1 MAARILSF
9 LPIPTASSRSS
20 APVKS
25 MSSLSPPRDHH
36 AVRLRSFLIAIPIS
50 VAPSLLFPRPSL
62 RSAAAVVSILPTAKP
77 ERASAEKLPSNGG
90 GNECDRWSLRAIK
103 AFGMAELE
111 ARKLKYPNTGTEAL
125 LMGILVE
132 GEDGEITTAHLLL
145 GIWSEKESAGHKI
158 LASLGFDD
166 EKASELAKSAD
177 KDIVMKYR

>member
-77 ERASAEKLPSNGG
+77 ERASAEKLP
-90 GNECDRWSLRAIK
+90 RWSLRAIK

-132 GEDGEITTAHLLL
+132 GTSEAAKVQMGLLFL
-145 GIWSEKESAGHKI
+145 RCARKPSS
-158 LASLGFDD
+158 
-166 EKASELAKSAD
+166 
-177 KDIVMKYR
+177 Y